1 MVAATSEH
9 KFHPPHHEYTSVDFS
24 TYEMCHGSQCCL
36 MRDDIPKT
44 KPCPQPKR
52 SMAHGISRCGTD
64 AHTCYKTGGKGTS
77 GEHGRRTDSGY
88 NLGKFHHTVFLQI
101 SSMHH
106 SCQNKN
112 LV

>member
-1 MVAATSEH
+1 
-9 KFHPPHHEYTSVDFS
+9 
-24 TYEMCHGSQCCL
+24 MC
-36 MRDDIPKT
+36 
-44 KPCPQPKR
+44 
-52 SMAHGISRCGTD
+52 TD

-112 LV
+112 FG